1 MPSNDLNKVILIGR
15 LTRDAE
21 LKYNTKGTAIAAVSL
36 ANNRSVKRNDN
47 WETEVSYFDA
57 DIFGKTAENL
67 KPYLTKGKMICI
79 TAHMKQDRWE
89 KDGQKFSRVKL
100 EAEDVQ
106 LLGGNGSEIPNSS
119 TGENMQQNASHAT
132 NQANTFQPQTQPAP
146 QAPESAQQEM
156 FSSDDFPE
164 DIPF

>member
-47 WETEVSYFDA
+47 WETEVSYFDGN
-57 DIFGKTAENL
+57 IYGRMAENL
-67 KPYLTKGKMICI
+67 KPYLTKGKMILI
-79 TAHMKQDRWE
+79 AGHLKQDRWE
-89 KDGQKFSRVKL
+89 KDGQKFSRIKIEV
-100 EAEDVQ
+100 EEVQ
-106 LLGGNGSEIPNSS
+106 LLGGNSSENPNSS
-119 TGENMQQNASHAT
+119 TGGNMQQNAGHAT
-132 NQANTFQPQTQPAP
+132 NQANTPQFTPAP
-146 QAPESAQQEM
+146 QQAQSTQQEM

>member
-67 KPYLTKGKMICI
+67 KLYLTKGKMICI
-79 TAHMKQDRWE
+79 TARMKQDRWE

-100 EAEDVQ
+100 EAEEVQ
-106 LLGGNGSEIPNSS
+106 LLGGNSSENPNSS
-119 TGENMQQNASHAT
+119 NGGT
-132 NQANTFQPQTQPAP
+132 QPQFSGMPQNQVTPPQTAPATPAP
-146 QAPESAQQEM
+146 DPSL
-156 FSSDDFPE
+156 FNNDDFPE

>member
-79 TAHMKQDRWE
+79 TARMKQDRWE

-106 LLGGNGSEIPNSS
+106 LLGGNSSENPNSS
-119 TGENMQQNASHAT
+119 TGEK
-132 NQANTFQPQTQPAP
+132 NTPQFTPAP
-146 QAPESAQQEM
+146 QQAQSTQQEM

>member
-67 KPYLTKGKMICI
+67 KPYLTKGKMILI
-79 TAHMKQDRWE
+79 AGHLKQDRWE
-89 KDGQKFSRVKL
+89 KDGQKFSRIKIEV
-100 EAEDVQ
+100 EEVQ
-106 LLGGNGSEIPNSS
+106 LLGGNSSEIPNSS
-119 TGENMQQNASHAT
+119 NGGTQQQFSAMPQ
-132 NQANTFQPQTQPAP
+132 NQVTPPQTAPATPAP
-146 QAPESAQQEM
+146 DPSL
-156 FSSDDFPE
+156 FSNDDFPE

>member
-79 TAHMKQDRWE
+79 TARMKQDRWE

-100 EAEDVQ
+100 EAEEVQ
-106 LLGGNGSEIPNSS
+106 LLGGNSSENPNSS
-119 TGENMQQNASHAT
+119 NGGT
-132 NQANTFQPQTQPAP
+132 QPQFSAMPQNQVTPPQTAPATPAP
-146 QAPESAQQEM
+146 DPSL
-156 FSSDDFPE
+156 FNNDDFPE

>member
-79 TAHMKQDRWE
+79 TARMKQDRWE

-106 LLGGNGSEIPNSS
+106 LLGGSSSENPNSS
-119 TGENMQQNASHAT
+119 TGGNMQQNAGPT
-132 NQANTFQPQTQPAP
+132 NQVIPPQTAPAP
-146 QAPESAQQEM
+146 GPAPDPSLFHNDE
-156 FSSDDFPE
+156 FPE

>member
-47 WETEVSYFDA
+47 WETEVSYFDGN
-57 DIFGKTAENL
+57 IYGRMAENL
-67 KPYLTKGKMICI
+67 KPYLTKGKMILI
-79 TAHMKQDRWE
+79 AGRLQQDRWE
-89 KDGQKFSRVKL
+89 KDGQKFSRIKIEV
-100 EAEDVQ
+100 EEVQ
-106 LLGGNGSEIPNSS
+106 LLGGNSSDIPNSS
-119 TGENMQQNASHAT
+119 NGGT
-132 NQANTFQPQTQPAP
+132 QPQFSAMPQNQVTPPQTAPATPAP
-146 QAPESAQQEM
+146 DPSL
-156 FSSDDFPE
+156 FNNDDFPE